1 MTLTES
7 TNIQVNLINNLGCL
21 RRELVKSKVTN
32 SKKRMT
38 EPAVSEFKVHKL
50 LKADDSK
57 APTGKSINNISYMR
71 CTPCLLPD
79 LCLPGADCAFHCRK
93 RCCDI
98 YFR

>member
-1 MTLTES
+1 MTL
-7 TNIQVNLINNLGCL
+7 IINNLGCL

-57 APTGKSINNISYMR
+57 AVLKT
-71 CTPCLLPD
+71 
-79 LCLPGADCAFHCRK
+79 
-93 RCCDI
+93 
-98 YFR
+98 FRRIDRNFRNFS

>member
-79 LCLPGADCAFHCRK
+79 
-93 RCCDI
+93 
-98 YFR
+98 

>member
-50 LKADDSK
+50 LKADD
-57 APTGKSINNISYMR
+57 
-71 CTPCLLPD
+71 
-79 LCLPGADCAFHCRK
+79 
-93 RCCDI
+93 
-98 YFR
+98 